1 MQTLGISVAKRH
13 LLLFSA
19 LLIGNLALAENMIEV
34 NGLYTSQDGRVR
46 GHKFLIEI
54 SINEDGSLTGE
65 METWIGVYLTNG
77 TEKVRFYKQ
86 KFHGLWEIENNT
98 IQLKNLDV
106 VIPASAVLESRNKM
120 KVIVVQ

>member
-1 MQTLGISVAKRH
+1 MQTLGISVTKRH